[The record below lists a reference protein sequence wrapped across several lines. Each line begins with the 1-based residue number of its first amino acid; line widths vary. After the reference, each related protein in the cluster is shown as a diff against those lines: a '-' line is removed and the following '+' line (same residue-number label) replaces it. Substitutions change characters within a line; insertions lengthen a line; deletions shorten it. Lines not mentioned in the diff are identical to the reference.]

1 MRGGVTA
8 PAAAPAE
15 LAVVAFPR
23 ASEQEAPAVL
33 SREQL
38 PDLSSS
44 RDFTQ
49 SLVFLICI
57 FLELIMY
64 KYGEK
69 SLECRRKRVNTKT
82 EKKLTSYWLGQREKP
97 ATHSGCVSLMA
108 PAPPLTVV
116 PDSQAA
122 PLWFQLLPL
131 QRCYYHPHLMCEH
144 QGTEISNFPKIT
156 R

>member
-97 ATHSGCVSLMA
+97 PTVAVSPSWLQ
-108 PAPPLTVV
+108 LL
-116 PDSQAA
+116 S
-122 PLWFQLLPL
+122 LWFQTHRQPPCGSSSCLCKDAIIIL
-131 QRCYYHPHLMCEH
+131 
-144 QGTEISNFPKIT
+144 I
-156 R
+156 